1 MNLFAGIGKKP
12 IMILNL
18 VISWSAILAGL
29 VSGTLI
35 GLYFSREEWLGGYG
49 SWRRRMVRLGHV
61 SFFGTGLL
69 NLAFALTVPAL
80 GLRQVP
86 RLPSVLFVVG
96 AVSMPAVCFLS
107 AWHKPLR
114 HLFFIPVLSLI
125 AAAAGT
131 LAEVFHTLRG
141 F

>member
-1 MNLFAGIGKKP
+1 
-12 IMILNL
+12 MILNL
-18 VISWSAILAGL
+18 ATAWTAILVGL
-29 VSGTLI
+29 VTGTVI
-35 GLYFSREEWLGGYG
+35 GLYFAREEWLGGYG

-80 GLRQVP
+80 GLRNAP
-86 RLPSVLFVVG
+86 RLPSLLFVVG

-125 AAAAGT
+125 GAVAGT
-131 LAEVFHTLRG
+131 LVQVFHTSG
-141 F
+141 GS